1 MPRLEP
7 LTLITTGRL
16 DAVLHEPPPQR
27 TWDTIGRPRV
37 KGLRLPALDQVLQ
50 NPETVW
56 QHLTVNWYGEGKRM
70 LQICDF
76 HGAVVPLW
84 IRSLTHPLG
93 AHTRSSWQASSK
105 SHLFHGSGPTSRR
118 DDPGLYETLE
128 PGSHL

>member
-27 TWDTIGRPRV
+27 TRDTIGRPRV

-56 QHLTVNWYGEGKRM
+56 QHLTVNWYGEGKRI
-70 LQICDF
+70 LQICTGTALWYRSGYD
-76 HGAVVPLW
+76 PLP
-84 IRSLTHPLG
+84 IRWVLTRDPAG
-93 AHTRSSWQASSK
+93 RRPPKA
-105 SHLFHGSGPTSRR
+105 LFST
-118 DDPGLYETLE
+118 DPGQ
-128 PGSHL
+128 PA